1 MSFIRQ
7 VVPVTFYN
15 FKKMITHFSLLDNS
29 RIPHF
34 KSSIFY
40 VSYAIN
46 IINVFHNVNLAL
58 SGSPAFTSSKHGNKW
73 KLSQDLRVERK

>member
-1 MSFIRQ
+1 
-7 VVPVTFYN
+7 
-15 FKKMITHFSLLDNS
+15 MITHFSLLDNS

-46 IINVFHNVNLAL
+46 INVFHNVNLAL
-58 SGSPAFTSSKHGNKW
+58 SGSPAFTSSKHENKL
-73 KLSQDLRVERK
+73 KLSQDLRVERKWNQVWSSSLWWRYE